1 MDHNKLWKILQE
13 MGIPDH
19 FTCLLRNLYVGQ
31 EATVRTGME
40 QVTASK
46 LGKEFNRAVY
56 CYCLFN
62 LYTESVSSISHVQ
75 LFVTPWTLAHQAS
88 LSVTNFRSLFKV
100 MSIMLVMPSNHLTL
114 SSHSPPAFNLSQRQ
128 GLFQ

>member
-1 MDHNKLWKILQE
+1 MQIISNCGKYLKE
-13 MGIPDH
+13 MEIPDYL
-19 FTCLLRNLYVGQ
+19 TCLLRNLDAGQ

-62 LYTESVSSISHVQ
+62 LYTESVSSISRVQ
-75 LFVTPWTLAHQAS
+75 LFGTLWTVAHQAP
-88 LSVTNFRSLFKV
+88 LSIGFSRHEQWNV
-100 MSIMLVMPSNHLTL
+100 
-114 SSHSPPAFNLSQRQ
+114 
-128 GLFQ
+128 